1 MEQFQSVL
9 NIITQ
14 VIAELKKFF
23 LGLLDMF
30 KGEENAE
37 GENAEV

>member
-1 MEQFQSVL
+1 MEQFQNVL

-23 LGLLDMF
+23 LGILDMF
-30 KGEENAE
+30 KGNENAD
-37 GENAEV
+37 GEETTV